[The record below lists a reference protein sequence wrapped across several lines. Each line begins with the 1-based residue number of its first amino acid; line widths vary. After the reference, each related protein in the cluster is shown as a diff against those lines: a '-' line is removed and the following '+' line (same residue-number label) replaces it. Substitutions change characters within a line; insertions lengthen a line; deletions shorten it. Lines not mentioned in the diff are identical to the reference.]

1 MIVGNEMERLDE
13 PFPSRGGYR
22 LDCVIC
28 LDGRALQVLLLGT
41 IGMQVMR
48 QCLSVDFV
56 IIVAFGGGLMVS
68 GKVGQE
74 NFIRE
79 SQVKFNVWST

>member
-1 MIVGNEMERLDE
+1 MIVGNEYRPFRRAAAE
-13 PFPSRGGYR
+13 PRR
-22 LDCVIC
+22 MWVIC
-28 LDGRALQVLLLGT
+28 LDGHALQVLLLGT

-48 QCLSVDFV
+48 QCLRVDFV
-56 IIVAFGGGLMVS
+56 IIVAFSRGLVVS

-74 NFIRE
+74 NFIRM

>member
-1 MIVGNEMERLDE
+1 
-13 PFPSRGGYR
+13 
-22 LDCVIC
+22 
-28 LDGRALQVLLLGT
+28 
-41 IGMQVMR
+41 MQVMR

-74 NFIRE
+74 NFTRK

>member
-13 PFPSRGGYR
+13 PFPSRGGY
-22 LDCVIC
+22 CVIC

-56 IIVAFGGGLMVS
+56 IIVAVGDGLMVS

-74 NFIRE
+74 NFIRK
-79 SQVKFNVWST
+79 SQVNFNVWST